1 MQVRRRRAEEAA
13 EPEQVPSEREAV
25 AQRRR
30 GKMGQMCCEYKKSVY
45 SEQLEQERF
54 AKKKKKKI
62 LPSMNVILS
71 SYKMRLCQLHVMQ
84 KRKCLND
91 LLY

>member
-1 MQVRRRRAEEAA
+1 MGAEHPQSLPVVLLLTLMCFVCLPLRSSHGAFAVQVRRRRAEEAA

-54 AKKKKKKI
+54 AKK
-62 LPSMNVILS
+62 
-71 SYKMRLCQLHVMQ
+71 
-84 KRKCLND
+84 
-91 LLY
+91 